1 MTTQTMTEREG
12 YLATFEREYQST
24 LRLVRNYP
32 ASKLDIQPVDTLP
45 NARNLI
51 WMLVISQGV
60 VQALLAPELSPA
72 EPPAAPNTLAELIGA
87 FEQAHK
93 ETMAKVGRM
102 SDADFNGTVKMPIG
116 PKQVGDVRRG
126 DALWMMLYDT
136 IHHRGQLTVYTRKAG
151 GIVPSIYG
159 PTREEPWW

>member
-1 MTTQTMTEREG
+1 MTTQTMTEKDV
-12 YLATFEREYQST
+12 YLATFEREYETT
-24 LRLVRNYP
+24 LRLLKNYP
-32 ASKLDIQPVDTLP
+32 ADKLEIQPVDTLP

-51 WMLVISQGV
+51 WTLVISQSV
-60 VQALLAPELSPA
+60 VQALLGPEMQPLPPS
-72 EPPAAPNTLAELIGA
+72 EPPKALAELIAA

-93 ETMAKVGRM
+93 ESMAKV
-102 SDADFNGTVKMPIG
+102 SALSPSEFNTTIHMPVG
-116 PKQVGDVRRG
+116 PKQQADVRRG

-159 PTREEPWW
+159 PTREQPWW